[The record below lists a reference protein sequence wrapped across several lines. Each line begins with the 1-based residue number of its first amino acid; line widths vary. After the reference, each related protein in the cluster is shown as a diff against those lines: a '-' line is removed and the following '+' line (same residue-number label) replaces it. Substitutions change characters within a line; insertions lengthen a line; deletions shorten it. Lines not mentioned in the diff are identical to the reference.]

1 MPSRPGIRLHY
12 TDKQGQ
18 NLVSPKTFSSLTYYE
33 TLGTPHATDI
43 LTSVSGS
50 ARPGGRPASAK
61 TSLSQDGAKS
71 DEQTISHDRVE
82 FVGSA
87 DRVAKSG
94 VLSNQQVLTAAVASS
109 NISSRPGNSLRF
121 LVSRVEFGVNTMSF
135 LVASALPTL
144 SSNTE
149 GTKAVKQPD
158 LSSTQAKFYGDGKW
172 YSAILGEA
180 TANGRLVQFLG
191 YEDDGWQVGIVVW
204 TRCRAR

>member
-135 LVASALPTL
+135 LVAS
-144 SSNTE
+144 NTE
-149 GTKAVKQPD
+149 GTKAVQQPD

-191 YEDDGWQVGIVVW
+191 YEDDGWQVGIVVC

>member
-12 TDKQGQ
+12 TDNQGQ

-33 TLGTPHATDI
+33 TLGTPHTTDI

-61 TSLSQDGAKS
+61 TGLSQDGAKS

-135 LVASALPTL
+135 LVAS
-144 SSNTE
+144 NTE
-149 GTKAVKQPD
+149 GTKAVQQPD

-191 YEDDGWQVGIVVW
+191 YEDDGWQVGIVVC